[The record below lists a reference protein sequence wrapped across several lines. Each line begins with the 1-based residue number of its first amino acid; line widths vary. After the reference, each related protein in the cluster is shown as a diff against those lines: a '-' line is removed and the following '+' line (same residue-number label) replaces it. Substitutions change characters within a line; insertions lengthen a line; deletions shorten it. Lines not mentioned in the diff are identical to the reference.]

1 MLPLL
6 KRVAR
11 MAYAGIHLK
20 NKYETARRYLGAIL
34 HPVDAKYLKH
44 PDITFENKTNTL
56 IIASLAIHLLSL
68 SLPVTT
74 LQVYD
79 RILVSQNMG
88 TLNALTMGV
97 SIAVLLECFIRL
109 ARSYIVSWSSAVYEH
124 ALSCNALRHILH
136 SDLSEVEQEDVS
148 QHLHR
153 MGSISRMREFTSGQA
168 LITLI
173 DLPFVAI
180 YIILIAVLAG
190 SLVIVPIMILS
201 VFALLAWVLGKKI
214 KSILSQRDDSDE
226 KRMSFFIQVL
236 TGIHTAKSLGHENQL
251 QRKYEELQRTTS
263 TYSYFL
269 SKATNT
275 ASNYSAL
282 FTQVMTVSMI
292 AFGAPMVLSG
302 KVTMGT
308 LIACVLLSGRIMSP
322 VQKALSIWT
331 RFQDYQLCRE
341 QVNSIFTS
349 KKIKRA
355 PEESMTVIEGSI
367 AVNNLH
373 FSYTEN
379 DKYLLRGINFNL
391 KRGAAISISGD
402 HSCGK
407 TTLLK
412 LMSGLYL
419 PKQGEVLINGVAA
432 HLHPP
437 EELIKHLGY
446 LPMDG
451 AIFKGTITE
460 NLTAF
465 GLNTTDNVNQISTL
479 LGIDKEIAKLPA
491 GFDTMLEGGSS
502 DAIPPGLKQRVA
514 IARVLAAKP
523 KILLF
528 DNADRG
534 LDKEGY
540 HLVYKLL
547 AKLKNRV
554 TLILVSDDKN
564 ILHLSDR
571 DYVLDN
577 GELKE
582 RRFVDDSKLH
592 DVKPYQ
598 VLRL

>member
-1 MLPLL
+1 
-6 KRVAR
+6 
-11 MAYAGIHLK
+11 MAYVASHLT
-20 NKYETARRYLGAIL
+20 NKVRTAQRYLRTIL
-34 HPVDAKYLKH
+34 HPVDAQYLKH
-44 PDITFENKTNTL
+44 PDISFENKTNTL

-97 SIAVLLECFIRL
+97 AIAVLLESFIRL

-136 SDLSEVEQEDVS
+136 SDLSDVEREDVS

-180 YIILIAVLAG
+180 YIALIAVLAG
-190 SLVIVPIMILS
+190 SLVIVPVAILS
-201 VFALLAWVLGKKI
+201 VFALLAWALGKKI
-214 KSILSQRDDSDE
+214 KAILSQRDGSDE
-226 KRMSFFIQVL
+226 KRISFFIQVL

-251 QRKYEELQRTTS
+251 QRQYEELQRTTS
-263 TYSYFL
+263 THSYFL

-341 QVNSIFTS
+341 QVNSIFST
-349 KKIKRA
+349 KRIERVS
-355 PEESMTVIEGSI
+355 EESLTVIEGAV
-367 AVNNLH
+367 AVNNLD
-373 FSYTEN
+373 FSYTDN
-379 DKYLLRGINFNL
+379 DRALLRDISFVL
-391 KRGAAISISGD
+391 KRGDAISISGD

-412 LMSGLYL
+412 LVSGLYL
-419 PKQGEVLINGVAA
+419 PKKGHVLVNGVSA

-437 EELIKHLGY
+437 EELIQHLGY

-451 AIFKGTITE
+451 VIFKGTISE

-465 GLNTTDNVNQISTL
+465 GLNSAENVKQISGL
-479 LGIDKEIAKLPA
+479 LGIDKEISKLPA
-491 GFDTMLEGGSS
+491 GFDTLLEGGSS
-502 DAIPPGLKQRVA
+502 DAIPPGLKQRIA

-523 KILLF
+523 KVLLF

-547 AKLKNRV
+547 AKLKGRV

-564 ILHLSDR
+564 ILFLSDR
-571 DYVLDN
+571 DYILDN

-582 RRFVDDSKLH
+582 SRFVDDSKLH

>member
-1 MLPLL
+1 
-6 KRVAR
+6 

-20 NKYETARRYLGAIL
+20 TKYETARRYLGAIL

-190 SLVIVPIMILS
+190 SLVVVPIMILS
-201 VFALLAWVLGKKI
+201 VFALLAWALGKKI
-214 KSILSQRDDSDE
+214 KAILSQRDDSDE

-367 AVNNLH
+367 AVKHLH

-379 DKYLLRGINFNL
+379 DKSLLRDINFDL

-412 LMSGLYL
+412 LISGLYL

-465 GLNTTDNVNQISTL
+465 GLNSADNVNQISAL

-491 GFDTMLEGGSS
+491 GFDTLLEGGSS